1 MSSNSAVN
9 ASMLKLAGAAEG
21 DVSHAKAK
29 TPASLKDEAA
39 SQIEE
44 LSELAG
50 VADGEVSQEKAKT
63 PASLED
69 QPASQTEEPLELTG
83 ATDGKASQAKDETF
97 VSPRDESARRIE
109 KLLEH
114 QNELMLR
121 QIRLAEDNRKHADS
135 MQGILLQNPRTILK
149 ALDPSVQGIFKEWHA
164 EFRSKVDVY
173 VKQSQLLNQYQVS
186 AARDGHIAPFSDET
200 KHIWQWP
207 EAYLAHALPIG
218 EDPVEQ
224 GGVYDLRAAFG
235 ALRQKH
241 AEEAQAFVMSHQEAC
256 VKQLSEE
263 LSLCVTCD
271 CLVQRA
277 MNWAAMHRS
286 FFQEPL
292 RAEQLLIQQARA
304 FAELVYREELS
315 KADCRIKENSPMM
328 SLKFLLAL
336 RFLCV
341 FVIFLGSVTLES
353 EHLARLGAML
363 FALGCGMALF
373 WEEKFLQ
380 SMKAILGGLSPWQLL
395 SQMHS
400 MKAVLGGLGPGQL
413 LSQILQRELTKSMQR
428 ELSKSIPAPRRVPAA
443 EEIN

>member
-186 AARDGHIAPFSDET
+186 AARDGHIAPFSDEASISGSGQRHT
-200 KHIWQWP
+200 SPMPCPSERTQWNK
-207 EAYLAHALPIG
+207 
-218 EDPVEQ
+218 V
-224 GGVYDLRAAFG
+224 VCTT
-235 ALRQKH
+235 
-241 AEEAQAFVMSHQEAC
+241 S
-256 VKQLSEE
+256 
-263 LSLCVTCD
+263 
-271 CLVQRA
+271 
-277 MNWAAMHRS
+277 
-286 FFQEPL
+286 
-292 RAEQLLIQQARA
+292 EQLLEPCARSTPK
-304 FAELVYREELS
+304 RPRPLS
-315 KADCRIKENSPMM
+315 CRIRR
-328 SLKFLLAL
+328 LA
-336 RFLCV
+336 
-341 FVIFLGSVTLES
+341 
-353 EHLARLGAML
+353 
-363 FALGCGMALF
+363 
-373 WEEKFLQ
+373 
-380 SMKAILGGLSPWQLL
+380 
-395 SQMHS
+395 
-400 MKAVLGGLGPGQL
+400 
-413 LSQILQRELTKSMQR
+413 
-428 ELSKSIPAPRRVPAA
+428 
-443 EEIN
+443 